1 MAESRVQLGKFE
13 KEKIP
18 INYRLQGPHRPTP
31 AKNSTLPV
39 ILGIAAFIFAL
50 DQATKLWVV
59 QNIPLHGS
67 WSFFPGLAKIFQLT
81 FITNTGAAFGMF
93 PQLGGAFMVIAI
105 VVIASIVM
113 FYRHLP
119 TENIWVRVSLG
130 LQLGGALG
138 NLLDRITRGYVVDFV
153 DIGFWPIFNVA
164 DLSIVLGVTLLAY
177 HLWNEENSLERVDKR
192 PNLSEGGNI

>member
-1 MAESRVQLGKFE
+1 
-13 KEKIP
+13 
-18 INYRLQGPHRPTP
+18 
-31 AKNSTLPV
+31 V
-39 ILGIAAFIFAL
+39 ILGIAVFIFAL
-50 DQATKLWVV
+50 DQVTKLWVV
-59 QNIPLHGS
+59 QNIPERGS
-67 WSFFPGLAKIFQLT
+67 WSFFPFLAKIFQFT
-81 FITNTGAAFGMF
+81 YITNTGAAFGMF
-93 PQLGGAFMVIAI
+93 PQLGGAFMIIAI

-138 NLLDRITRGYVVDFV
+138 NLVDRITRGHVVDFV

-177 HLWNEENSLERVDKR
+177 HLWNEENSLERVEKR
-192 PNLSEGGNI
+192 PNLSEGGNV

>member
-1 MAESRVQLGKFE
+1 
-13 KEKIP
+13 
-18 INYRLQGPHRPTP
+18 
-31 AKNSTLPV
+31 
-39 ILGIAAFIFAL
+39 
-50 DQATKLWVV
+50 
-59 QNIPLHGS
+59 
-67 WSFFPGLAKIFQLT
+67 
-81 FITNTGAAFGMF
+81 
-93 PQLGGAFMVIAI
+93 
-105 VVIASIVM
+105 
-113 FYRHLP
+113 
-119 TENIWVRVSLG
+119 VSLG

>member
-1 MAESRVQLGKFE
+1 MLV
-13 KEKIP
+13 
-18 INYRLQGPHRPTP
+18 
-31 AKNSTLPV
+31 
-39 ILGIAAFIFAL
+39 FAL
-50 DQATKLWVV
+50 DQATKFLVV

-93 PQLGGAFMVIAI
+93 PQLGGVFMVVAI
-105 VVIASIVM
+105 VVIASIII
-113 FYRHLP
+113 FYHHLP
-119 TENIWVRVSLG
+119 TANFWVRISLG

-164 DLSIVLGVTLLAY
+164 DLSIVFGVTLLAY
-177 HLWNEENSLERVDKR
+177 CLWNEENSLDRVENV
-192 PNLSEGGNI
+192 PNLSKGGNV

>member
-1 MAESRVQLGKFE
+1 
-13 KEKIP
+13 
-18 INYRLQGPHRPTP
+18 
-31 AKNSTLPV
+31 
-39 ILGIAAFIFAL
+39 
-50 DQATKLWVV
+50 
-59 QNIPLHGS
+59 
-67 WSFFPGLAKIFQLT
+67 
-81 FITNTGAAFGMF
+81 
-93 PQLGGAFMVIAI
+93 
-105 VVIASIVM
+105 M

-138 NLLDRITRGYVVDFV
+138 NLLDRIPRGYVVDFV

>member
-1 MAESRVQLGKFE
+1 
-13 KEKIP
+13 
-18 INYRLQGPHRPTP
+18 
-31 AKNSTLPV
+31 
-39 ILGIAAFIFAL
+39 
-50 DQATKLWVV
+50 VV

-177 HLWNEENSLERVDKR
+177 HLWNEENSLERVEKT
-192 PNLSEGGNI
+192 PNLSEGGNV

>member
-1 MAESRVQLGKFE
+1 MKYNERVCKSE

-18 INYRLQGPHRPTP
+18 ISRNLPHPHSSTP
-31 AKNSTLPV
+31 RKNSALPT
-39 ILGIAAFIFAL
+39 ILSIAAVIFAL
-50 DQATKLWVV
+50 DQITKFLVV

-67 WSFFPGLAKIFQLT
+67 WSFFPGLAKIFQFT

-105 VVIASIVM
+105 VVIASIVT

-119 TENIWVRVSLG
+119 TANIWVRISLG

-153 DIGFWPIFNVA
+153 DIGFWPIFNMA

-177 HLWNEENSLERVDKR
+177 HLWNEENSLDRVEKVS
-192 PNLSEGGNI
+192 NLSKGGNV